1 MAIPLIMRDDIHKS
15 APTTAKWRRWV
26 KSCAR
31 DAERGALAI
40 QHAVRA
46 IASDCN
52 KELDPRVL
60 SALVDRSQSP
70 ERDMFS
76 SIVDGC
82 PTATKSVMQQ
92 QLLDHT
98 RMAERKG
105 MTGPDAVKWALA
117 ATIEARKESQARAV
131 RAHVLKSGDR
141 DARECVK
148 AINESLSAVS
158 SADLAQ
164 RLIDNGG
171 RIPLERP
178 RRGVDLDEPL

>member
-1 MAIPLIMRDDIHKS
+1 MRDDIHKS

-26 KSCAR
+26 KSCTR
-31 DAERGALAI
+31 DAERGEVATGHAI
-40 QHAVRA
+40 RA
-46 IASDCN
+46 IASDCK
-52 KELDPRVL
+52 KELDPQVL
-60 SALVDRSQSP
+60 KSLVERSQSP
-70 ERDMFS
+70 ERDMFG

-82 PTATKSVMQQ
+82 STTTGSVMEQQ
-92 QLLDHT
+92 FLEHA

-105 MTGPDAVKWALA
+105 LTGTDALKWALA
-117 ATIEARKESQARAV
+117 ATIQTRKESQAHAA

-141 DARECVK
+141 HARECVK
-148 AINESLSAVS
+148 AINDSLSAVS

-171 RIPLERP
+171 HIPLERP